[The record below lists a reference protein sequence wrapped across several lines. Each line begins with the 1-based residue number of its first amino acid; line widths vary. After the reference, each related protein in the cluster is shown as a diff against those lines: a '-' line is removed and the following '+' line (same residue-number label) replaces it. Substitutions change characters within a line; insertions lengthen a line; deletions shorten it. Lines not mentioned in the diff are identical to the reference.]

1 DEVRRLAEQ
10 VTESV
15 SDSDIRHRSKYSNGN
30 QKNVAYSMASSE
42 ETSSSMEE
50 KSARSN
56 ELAKLAADLK
66 DLCVSLNYKRII
78 LVQRYTISG
87 DRRDEA
93 SRVVS
98 AGSITREILKQ
109 SHSLRISVF

>member
-1 DEVRRLAEQ
+1 MFDIEAARAGGDGKGFAVVVDEVRRLAEQ

-50 KSARSN
+50 KSASSN
-56 ELAKLAADLK
+56 ELAKLAEDLK
-66 DLCVSLNYKRII
+66 DLYVSLNYKRMI
-78 LVQRYTISG
+78 LERNRNPI
-87 DRRDEA
+87 D
-93 SRVVS
+93 
-98 AGSITREILKQ
+98 
-109 SHSLRISVF
+109 RISVF